1 VSGGGGDRSGG
12 GGGGDPGVDCS
23 ALQFD
28 ASVSSPQPNA
38 VAALQVG
45 EVLTV
50 NIEQPGGA
58 RMIALRRANND
69 LVGSLTD
76 RVRELI
82 RCIQEGV
89 AFEATV
95 LSIQG
100 GAVRLRV
107 QAA

>member
-1 VSGGGGDRSGG
+1 MSGGGGDRPAGG
-12 GGGGDPGVDCS
+12 GNGDSGIDCA
-23 ALQFD
+23 ALQFE
-28 ASVSSPQPNA
+28 ATVSSPQPNA
-38 VAALQVG
+38 VAALQVD

-50 NIEQPGGA
+50 AIEQQGAA

-76 RVRELI
+76 RIRELI

-89 AFEATV
+89 DFEAVV
-95 LSIQG
+95 LGIQG
-100 GAVRLRV
+100 GAVRVRV